1 MAHLDLDQL
10 LHGISELSAE
20 RSAAEIRINYLVDEN
35 QALTTMVDAQ
45 RVAISQLE
53 TAARQANEQL
63 IPFFNMVAAD
73 LKARVALEGDL
84 IWMLPVYRRQLC
96 CDYYNSQHQRQTKW
110 RTSACVPRRSV
121 LIKSQPNRSR
131 LMTHSLTL
139 T

>member
-45 RVAISQLE
+45 RVVISQLE

-84 IWMLPVYRRQLC
+84 IWKLPVYRRQLC
-96 CDYYNSQHQRQTKW
+96 CDYNSQHQRQTKW
-110 RTSACVPRRSV
+110 RASACVPRQSV
-121 LIKSQPNRSR
+121 LIKSQPSRSR
-131 LMTHSLTL
+131 LTTHSLTL